1 MMRRLS
7 LIEESA
13 PKSVRMAHL
22 AIVGSHKVNGV
33 SRMHTNLMRQ
43 TLFKD
48 FDAFF
53 PGRFISLTNGITPRT
68 WLNEANPKLAA
79 LISSRTTRGWLR
91 DLNQLRELLPFVDD
105 PTFQTDFSAVKLA
118 NKQRL

>member
-1 MMRRLS
+1 MMRRMS
-7 LIEESA
+7 LIEENA

-33 SRMHTNLMRQ
+33 SRMHTNLMRR

-53 PGRFISLTNGITPRT
+53 PDRFVSLTNGISPRT
-68 WLNEANPKLAA
+68 LAERGQPEA
-79 LISSRTTRGWLR
+79 RG
-91 DLNQLRELLPFVDD
+91 
-105 PTFQTDFSAVKLA
+105 A
-118 NKQRL
+118 